1 MVFFALQQHRPAF
14 AGAMIKQP
22 VREKMRIHIGCE
34 MAFDFP
40 QEAPLI
46 AMLNVHYSRAS
57 DLERPDFLTST
68 PPVPIQ
74 SYRDS
79 FGNWCNRLV
88 APSGRFTF
96 GTDAVIRDTGT
107 FEMGDPLASQ
117 HEVRDLPSDTLLFLL
132 PSRYCESDVLAND
145 AWRLFGHTPLGVPRV
160 QAVCDFVHNHV
171 VFNYGNAR
179 PTRTA
184 AEAYREQSGVCR
196 DFAHLAVAFC
206 RALNI
211 PTRYCTGYIS
221 DIGLPKPWA
230 SMDFAAWMEV
240 YLGGRWHAFD
250 PRNNAPRIGR
260 ILIASGRDAADVP
273 LTHIFGPGTLA
284 GFRVWT
290 DEVVE

>member
-1 MVFFALQQHRPAF
+1 
-14 AGAMIKQP
+14 
-22 VREKMRIHIGCE
+22 MRIHIGCE
-34 MAFDFP
+34 MSFDFP
-40 QEAPLI
+40 QATPLI

-57 DLERPDFLTST
+57 DLERPDFLISN
-68 PPVPIQ
+68 PPVPIE

-88 APSGRFTF
+88 AQAGRFTF
-96 GTDAVIRDTGT
+96 GTDSVIRDPGT
-107 FEMGDPLASQ
+107 FESGDLFAYQ
-117 HEVRDLPSDTLLFLL
+117 HEVQHLPAETLLFLL
-132 PSRYCESDVLAND
+132 PSRFCESDVLATE
-145 AWRLFGHTPLGVPRV
+145 AWRLFGHTPLGAPRV
-160 QAVCDFVHNHV
+160 QAVCDFVHNHI
-171 VFNYGNAR
+171 VFNYGLAR

-184 AEAYREQSGVCR
+184 AEAYSERSGVCR
-196 DFAHLAVAFC
+196 DFAHLAIAFC

-221 DIGLPKPWA
+221 DIGTPKPWS

-260 ILIASGRDAADVP
+260 TLIACGRDAADVP
-273 LTHIFGPGTLA
+273 LTHIFGPGILS

-290 DEVVE
+290 DEMVE

>member
-1 MVFFALQQHRPAF
+1 
-14 AGAMIKQP
+14 
-22 VREKMRIHIGCE
+22 MRIHIGCQ
-34 MAFDFP
+34 MSFDFP
-40 QEAPLI
+40 QETPLI

-57 DLERPDFLTST
+57 DLERPDFLTSN
-68 PPVPIQ
+68 PPVPIE

-79 FGNWCNRLV
+79 FGNWCNRFV
-88 APSGRFTF
+88 APAGRFAF
-96 GTDAVIRDTGT
+96 GTDAVIRDPGS
-107 FEMGDPLASQ
+107 FETRELTAWQ
-117 HEVRDLPSDTLLFLL
+117 HEVRDLPSETLLFLL
-132 PSRYCESDVLAND
+132 PSRYCESDVLSNE
-145 AWRLFGHTPLGVPRV
+145 AWRLFGNTPLGIPRV
-160 QAVCDFVHNHV
+160 QAVCDFVHNHI
-171 VFNYGNAR
+171 VFNYFNAR

-221 DIGLPKPWA
+221 DIGLPKPW
-230 SMDFAAWMEV
+230 SDMDFAAWMEV

-273 LTHIFGPGTLA
+273 LTHIFGPGALA
-284 GFRVWT
+284 GFKVWT

>member
-1 MVFFALQQHRPAF
+1 
-14 AGAMIKQP
+14 
-22 VREKMRIHIGCE
+22 MRIHIGCE
-34 MAFDFP
+34 MSFDFP
-40 QEAPLI
+40 QETPLI

-57 DLERPDFLTST
+57 DLERPDFLTSN
-68 PPVPIQ
+68 PPVPIE

-88 APSGRFTF
+88 APPGRFTF
-96 GTDAVIRDTGT
+96 GTDAVIRDPGT
-107 FEMGDPLASQ
+107 FEIGDLVAWQ
-117 HEVRDLPSDTLLFLL
+117 HEVRDLPSETLLFLL
-132 PSRYCESDVLAND
+132 PSRYCESDVLASE
-145 AWRLFGHTPLGVPRV
+145 AWRLFGHTPLGIPRV
-160 QAVCDFVHNHV
+160 QAVCDFVHNHII
-171 VFNYGNAR
+171 FNYGNAR

-221 DIGLPKPWA
+221 DIGLPKPW
-230 SMDFAAWMEV
+230 SDMDFAAWMEV

-273 LTHIFGPGTLA
+273 LTHIFGPGMLA
-284 GFRVWT
+284 GFKVWT
-290 DEVVE
+290 EEVIEEASAQQP